1 MRIRRVL
8 FATFLVM
15 ATTAG
20 AGSPGRCRP
29 YAQSAVADYK
39 QMKSASKKC
48 QVKDDA
54 RWHDNYDNHYGW
66 CLKAPNAWITSE
78 SKARNS
84 HLLGCGARSN
94 Y

>member
-8 FATFLVM
+8 FATFLVI

-20 AGSPGRCRP
+20 AGSPGRCRT

-39 QMKSASKKC
+39 QMKKFPKC
-48 QVKDDA
+48 HVKDDA
-54 RWHDNYDNHYGW
+54 RWQENYDNHYGW
-66 CLKAPNAWITSE
+66 CLKAPDASITSE
-78 SKARNS
+78 IKARNS

-94 Y
+94 F